1 MVKDMKDRISA
12 LMDGEL
18 EAGELDSALSSLRQD
33 GEALSAWRTYH
44 LIGDALQGPLL
55 LERDCAERV
64 SARLAR
70 EPALIGALPADVMA
84 PGRSKWFVPSA
95 LAASIAAVA
104 LVGWMA
110 LAPRQAPE
118 LPAREIARAPLAAVA
133 PAPKPS
139 PVRLPLTAA
148 ARDYLLAHQAF
159 SPRNSLQGV
168 APYVRSVAAEAA
180 PAKP

>member
-1 MVKDMKDRISA
+1 MKDRISA

-18 EAGELDSALSSLRQD
+18 DAGEFEGALSALRQD
-33 GEALSAWRTYH
+33 GEALTAWRTYH
-44 LIGDALQGPLL
+44 LIGDALQGRALL
-55 LERDCAERV
+55 QSDCAARV
-64 SARLAR
+64 SARLAL
-70 EPALIGALPADVMA
+70 EPALLGTLPADVVA
-84 PGRSKWFVPSA
+84 PQRSSWFVPSA

-110 LAPRQAPE
+110 LAPRPADRPVEVVAAP
-118 LPAREIARAPLAAVA
+118 ASA
-133 PAPKPS
+133 PAPKPV
-139 PVRLPLTAA
+139 VRQPLTAA

-180 PAKP
+180 PGKP